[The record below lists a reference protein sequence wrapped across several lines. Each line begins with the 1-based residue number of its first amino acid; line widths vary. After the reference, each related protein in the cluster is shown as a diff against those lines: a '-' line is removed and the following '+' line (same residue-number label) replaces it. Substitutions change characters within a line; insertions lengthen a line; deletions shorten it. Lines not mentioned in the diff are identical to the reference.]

1 MLKKVLSYLK
11 IGKRE
16 FLLEGPAGTGK
27 TYLTK
32 TVAEHL
38 GAEYI
43 FVQAYPGMRF
53 EELRA
58 EFVPDPSAPSGIG
71 LVKGVLVRAVEKSQ
85 NGPVVL
91 VIDEFDKTIVS
102 ADSYL
107 LDFLQNGRISFREDL
122 LVANK
127 DNLVVFLT
135 SNGFR
140 DFSEPLL
147 RRVVRIKFDHP
158 TTSRV
163 IEMLTENG
171 VEQDVARILAKIHQ
185 RTVQRQLRKPA
196 TVQELK
202 EFWLA
207 VQAGIPV
214 EDAVR
219 ETLIK
224 YEEDEEIVPEIVKL
238 VVQAGLAEEPT
249 EEKTTEETP
258 VEEEATEVTIEE
270 ATEATIEE
278 ATEATTEEEITAAE
292 EFDQAIDEFVNTE
305 YYEKRLEIKL
315 GKRPTRKYPVLA
327 GVEPWRAP
335 DLAGWFNTLQPTD
348 DANVKVGKYGKEV
361 ALVRVEDRVMV
372 AFEDPKDF
380 ANFRES
386 FLISNGYWYGGI
398 EVLARIETDKSVA
411 ETFVQIGGLT
421 YIIDTPKFKLAATMP
436 KYGDK
441 DITAARVVIDGDQA
455 VIEVAITPAKSYSSA
470 VNIVAALADI
480 VERM

>member
-171 VEQDVARILAKIHQ
+171 VEQDAAKILAKIHQ
-185 RTVQRQLRKPA
+185 RTVKMQLRKPA

-238 VVQAGLAEEPT
+238 VVQAGLVEEPT
-249 EEKTTEETP
+249 EEKTTEEMPAEEVTT
-258 VEEEATEVTIEE
+258 EEATTTEEVTTEE
-270 ATEATIEE
+270 MPTEETTTEE
-278 ATEATTEEEITAAE
+278 ETEEEIT
-292 EFDQAIDEFVNTE
+292 FDQAIDEFVNTE
-305 YYEKRLEIKL
+305 YYEEQIKVRL

-380 ANFRES
+380 ANFREN
-386 FLISNGYWYGGI
+386 FLGM
-398 EVLARIETDKSVA
+398 EVFAKIDTDKSVA

-421 YIIDTPKFKLAATMP
+421 YVIDTPKFKLAAIMS

-441 DITAARVVIDGDQA
+441 DITAARVVIDGGRA
-455 VIEVAITPAKSYSSA
+455 VIEVAITPVKSYSTA
-470 VNIVAALADI
+470 VNIVSALADI
-480 VERM
+480 VERI